1 MLINSNYK
9 ITLLKAVL
17 FNYSLQVI
25 RATPKRFHKELW
37 YKQALAIGKYF
48 KTRTPDKIDY
58 LDSRLISIKIAE
70 IAKLDEEFFKGKD
83 YSSYI
88 IMYEVLRLLISR
100 DINDLEMI
108 SKFVIFPVEQI
119 SNELFGMS
127 QLKDIVKESN
137 KFITKVLEIIDIL
150 DEYK

>member
-1 MLINSNYK
+1 MQTKSNYK
-9 ITLLKAVL
+9 VTLLKVVL

-25 RATPKRFHKELW
+25 RATPKKFHKELW

-48 KTRTPDKIDY
+48 KTRTPDNVNN
-58 LDSRLISIKIAE
+58 LESRLISIKIDK

-108 SKFVIFPVEQI
+108 NKFGSFPIEQI
-119 SNELFGMS
+119 SNELFEMK
-127 QLKDIVKESN
+127 QLKEIVKESN
-137 KFITKVLEIIDIL
+137 KFITKVLEIVEML
-150 DEYK
+150 DEI